1 MSIFEKA
8 LEKAGRHAGKNAAD
22 DFFEDK
28 NDELLDLPE
37 LADEDQA
44 VVTPSELEGGNNH
57 GVYDTNQEAVYG
69 GGGNRRPGR
78 VVTLNLA
85 GLKEAGLVDPRSEK
99 VNRTTEEFRRI
110 KRPLLMNVR
119 GEGASVVSNAN
130 MIMVTSALAGEGKT
144 FTSINLAMS
153 IATEMDRT
161 VLLVDADVA
170 KPDVTA
176 RLGVE
181 AERGLIDVLLSDSLG
196 LPDVLLRTD
205 VPKLTLLPSGSR
217 HVRSTELLASERMR
231 QLTME
236 LSSRYSDRIVI
247 FDSPP
252 LLLTSEARVLA
263 GLMGQV
269 VLVVEEGIT
278 SQHVVKEAAEQLQ
291 DNEIVGIVMNKGTRG
306 GSGEGYGGYGY
317 YGSYHPY
324 GYGSK
329 QGKK

>member
-8 LEKAGRHAGKNAAD
+8 FDKAGKQSGKHPADDLFDDSADDLPNIPEYFEEDTHESASVDAAD
-22 DFFEDK
+22 SAELDESLAQTESWNEELSHTGQDK
-28 NDELLDLPE
+28 LVELDL
-37 LADEDQA
+37 
-44 VVTPSELEGGNNH
+44 
-57 GVYDTNQEAVYG
+57 
-69 GGGNRRPGR
+69 R
-78 VVTLNLA
+78 
-85 GLKEAGLVDPRSEK
+85 GLKDAGLVDPRSKE

-119 GEGASVVSNAN
+119 GEGASVVPNAN

-176 RLGVE
+176 RLGVA
-181 AERGLIDVLLSDSLG
+181 AEKGLIDVLLDDGLT

-205 VPKLTLLPSGSR
+205 IPKLTLLPSGSR
-217 HVRSTELLASERMR
+217 HVHSTELLASERMR
-231 QLTME
+231 QLTLE

-247 FDSPP
+247 FDTPP

-263 GLMGQV
+263 GLMGQI
-269 VLVVEEGIT
+269 VLVVEESIT
-278 SQHVVKEAAEQLQ
+278 PQHFVKEAAESLQ
-291 DNEIVGIVMNKGTRG
+291 DNEIVGIVMNKGPR
-306 GSGEGYGGYGY
+306 GSGDEGYGGYGGYGY
-317 YGSYHPY
+317 YPY
-324 GYGSK
+324 GRK
-329 QGKK
+329 